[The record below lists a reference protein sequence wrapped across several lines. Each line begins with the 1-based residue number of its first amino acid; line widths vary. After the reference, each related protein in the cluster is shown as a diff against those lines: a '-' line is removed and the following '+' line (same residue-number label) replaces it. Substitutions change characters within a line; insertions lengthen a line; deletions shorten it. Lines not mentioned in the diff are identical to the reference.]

1 MAPPTPVFGREE
13 LEVVRDRIEEPCQ
26 LKSLIQHECEY
37 NGLQYVC
44 LPFKRVFQECIV
56 GKQRQKVRFEVTT
69 ELTNGAV
76 DATVEKFWVTAG
88 KESEE
93 KVG

>member
-13 LEVVRDRIEEPCQ
+13 LAPVRNRIVEPCQ

-37 NGLQYVC
+37 DGLKYVC
-44 LPFKRVFQECIV
+44 LPFKRVFQECVV
-56 GKQRQKVRFEVTT
+56 GAQRRKTRFEVTT

-76 DATVEKFWVTAG
+76 DVTVERFWSMG
-88 KESEE
+88 KGS
-93 KVG
+93 